1 MAINFN
7 FDFPRHNANELQGQ
21 YVFYAVYQDNTDEN
35 KWHYI
40 EMGVDI
46 TERQGDI
53 LKDSPIPNLAVSNE
67 LTNPSILLTMDY
79 GGEFSLKYKN
89 VYVYD
94 TTGNLERQISSGGA
108 DYPANAGSI
117 TYAHYFKQISDI
129 ASMYVNF
136 ENDVAQIKP
145 LLTSINL
152 DSATNY
158 VSNSGSPTINL
169 SGSINP
175 DIVATFNGVDPSEPT
190 YGETSGFGGGVGG
203 TFDNSSDSID
213 FSSLPVGGASASGLV
228 TMFHPTAGQMSAFGA
243 FLWGGLFN
251 QGFDGLLTSLKKWV
265 NDPIE
270 SIIQLSAFP
279 VTPPTGSAKTVK
291 FCGISSDLVG
301 EGVSMN
307 VITSQFMTFD
317 FGSITVPA
325 YWKQALD
332 YTPYSKVS
340 IFLPFCGIQ
349 PLNADDIIDATLHLK
364 YNIDL
369 LTGIFSAELKVT
381 KNINGTPLNSV
392 LYNWSGNM
400 AVQIPITASNFSQVF
415 GSLMSAVAG
424 VGIGAI
430 SGGLGAAAG
439 GAEATKSAVVG
450 GALTGAG
457 HGLAS
462 NIGNVVNSKPHVQ
475 HSGRLDGSAG
485 ALSSFTPYIIIERP
499 VQSLSSKFQSE
510 QGYPS
515 NVVQTLGDLEGMTV
529 CEAPILDGINCTD
542 DEKTMINNLL
552 CGGVII

>member
-1 MAINFN
+1 MANVNFN
-7 FDFPRHNANELQGQ
+7 FDFPRHNAGELQGQ
-21 YVFYAVYQDNTDEN
+21 YVYYAVFQDNREGD
-35 KWHYI
+35 WHYI
-40 EMGVDI
+40 EIGIDVV
-46 TERQGDI
+46 ERKGTI
-53 LKDSPIPNLAVSNE
+53 LKDIPVPEFAVTNE
-67 LTNPSILLTMDY
+67 LTNPSMIFTMDY
-79 GGEFSLKYKN
+79 GEDFSIRYRNLYM
-89 VYVYD
+89 YD
-94 TTGNLERQISSGGA
+94 TAGNLERQVTSGGW
-108 DYPANAGSI
+108 DFPASDGAVI
-117 TYAHYFKQISDI
+117 YAHYFAQISN
-129 ASMYVNF
+129 ANNMYVNF
-136 ENDVAQIKP
+136 EDDVAQIEP
-145 LLTSINL
+145 ILTVMNL
-152 DSATNY
+152 NESTPY
-158 VSNSGSPTINL
+158 VSNTGTNSLHASSRIN
-169 SGSINP
+169 S
-175 DIVATFNGVDPSEPT
+175 DITALFNGVDPSEPT
-190 YGETSGFGGGVGG
+190 YGETSGFGGGIGG
-203 TFDNSSDSID
+203 SFDNSSDSID
-213 FSSLPVGGASASGLV
+213 FSPLPLGGASASGLV

-279 VTPPTGSAKTVK
+279 VSPPTGSARTVK

-424 VGIGAI
+424 VGIGAV

-439 GAEATKSAVVG
+439 GAEATKSAVIG

-462 NIGNVVNSKPHVQ
+462 NIGNVINSKPHVQ

-499 VQSLSSKFQSE
+499 VQSLSAKFQSE